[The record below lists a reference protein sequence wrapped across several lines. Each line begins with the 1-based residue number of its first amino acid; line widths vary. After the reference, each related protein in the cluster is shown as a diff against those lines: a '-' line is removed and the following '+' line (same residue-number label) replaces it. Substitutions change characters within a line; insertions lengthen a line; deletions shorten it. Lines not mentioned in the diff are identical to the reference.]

1 MENILVVMDGSDT
14 DEMLL
19 NQALEL
25 VEDGETDI
33 HILMSVYDQVEEL
46 HKYVGFD
53 NYPEVKQAILD
64 DAEIKLRVLTDKFAD
79 RFSSNMA
86 WGKRWHEPVLQEARN
101 IDADLIIKV
110 AGKQSWLSEVL
121 RTPEDW
127 QLLREARCPVWLLN
141 APRQPID
148 KVIAAVSTLDE
159 SPEHSTL
166 GDRVIVQAEALAA
179 SLKVPL
185 QVVAVIPDWN
195 ASRAAMAYVPPIPA
209 QTVYLGDIGAQA
221 LQESRE
227 RLVAI
232 LERLDIDAE
241 KAEVRTGTLTLEIID
256 AVGDQGLLVIGSA
269 AHRGLAGKFIGN
281 SSKKVLHHLKADM
294 LVVH

>member
-19 NQALEL
+19 NQALKI
-25 VEDGETDI
+25 VEGSDTDI

-53 NYPEVKQAILD
+53 NYPDVKQAILD
-64 DAEIKLRVLTDKFAD
+64 DAEIKLRVLTDKFSD

-86 WGKRWHEPVLQEARN
+86 WGKHWHEPVLREARN

-110 AGKQSWLSEVL
+110 AGKHSWLSEVL

-127 QLLREARCPVWLLN
+127 QLLRQASCPVWLLN
-141 APRQPID
+141 GSRQPVD
-148 KVIAAVSTLDE
+148 KVIAAVSALDE
-159 SPEHSTL
+159 SPEHSAL
-166 GDRVIVQAEALAA
+166 GDRVIVQAQELAA
-179 SLKVPL
+179 RLEVPL

-195 ASRAAMAYVPPIPA
+195 TSRAAMAYVPPIPA
-209 QTVYLGDIGAQA
+209 QTVFLGDIGAQA
-221 LQESRE
+221 LQASRE
-227 RLVAI
+227 RLITI
-232 LERLDIDAE
+232 LERLDIDGG
-241 KAEVRTGTLTLEIID
+241 KAEVRSGVLSLELTD

-281 SSKKVLHHLKADM
+281 SSEKVLHHLKADM
-294 LVVH
+294 FVVH

>member
-86 WGKRWHEPVLQEARN
+86 WGKRWHEPVLQEAQN

-127 QLLREARCPVWLLN
+127 QLLRQASCPVWLLN

-159 SPEHSTL
+159 SPEHSAL
-166 GDRVIVQAEALAA
+166 GARVIVQAEALAA
-179 SLKVPL
+179 SLNVPL
-185 QVVAVIPDWN
+185 KVVAVIPDWN

-209 QTVYLGDIGAQA
+209 QTVFLGDIGAQA

-227 RLVAI
+227 RLVAL
-232 LERLDIDAE
+232 LERLDIDAD
-241 KAEVRTGTLTLEIID
+241 KAEVRAGTLTLEIID

-281 SSKKVLHHLKADM
+281 SAEKVLHHLKADM
-294 LVVH
+294 LIVH